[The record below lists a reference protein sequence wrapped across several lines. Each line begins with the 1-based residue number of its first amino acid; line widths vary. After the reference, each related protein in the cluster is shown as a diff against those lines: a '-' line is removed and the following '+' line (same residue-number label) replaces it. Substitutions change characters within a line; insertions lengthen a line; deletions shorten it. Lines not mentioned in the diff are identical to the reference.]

1 MLCSSSTHAALQAK
15 LPEGDDY
22 HRGTNIQDH
31 LPVREQFTAEGHAV
45 RACYLYCAMADL
57 ALREND
63 EGLRNACDKLFRNI
77 TERKMYITGGIGS
90 TNEAE
95 AFEEEFR
102 LPNDTAYCETCAALA
117 LALFARRLE
126 RHRRRREVRG
136 HCREGHLQ

>member
-1 MLCSSSTHAALQAK
+1 MEDYARYIKKVFMDEQTAAFDSPGHEEIELALVKLYDHTKNRDWLDLALFFINTRGSQAK

-63 EGLRNACDKLFRNI
+63 EGLTK
-77 TERKMYITGGIGS
+77 
-90 TNEAE
+90 
-95 AFEEEFR
+95 R
-102 LPNDTAYCETCAALA
+102 LRQAVPQ
-117 LALFARRLE
+117 
-126 RHRRRREVRG
+126 H
-136 HCREGHLQ
+136 H